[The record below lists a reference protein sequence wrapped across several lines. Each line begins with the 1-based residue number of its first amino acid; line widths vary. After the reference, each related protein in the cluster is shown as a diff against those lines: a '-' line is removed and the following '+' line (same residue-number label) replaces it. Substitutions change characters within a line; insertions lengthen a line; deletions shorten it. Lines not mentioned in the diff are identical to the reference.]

1 MSYNGKVNSKEEE
14 KKLNE
19 RYRPVYSI
27 VLIILLILVSIA
39 YASLAV
45 TIGVKFNKETIVDSG
60 HDGPDEPSNSNVPEN
75 PEEPDKPDKPVE
87 PEEPPKPK
95 PPVIP
100 IQKLNWKIEFENIE
114 VKDGS
119 VAPIVD
125 ATIDDT
131 KTGIYYEVLLNGPGE
146 YYSFTADIVN
156 SGTMNAKI
164 YDIIDNGITDRQREF
179 LDYEITYAD
188 GTEISRNDELLA
200 KQSKKV
206 NVLIAF
212 KDEDLVASSLPE
224 TEQLL
229 DLSFRIVY
237 VEK

>member
-1 MSYNGKVNSKEEE
+1 
-14 KKLNE
+14 
-19 RYRPVYSI
+19 
-27 VLIILLILVSIA
+27 
-39 YASLAV
+39 
-45 TIGVKFNKETIVDSG
+45 
-60 HDGPDEPSNSNVPEN
+60 
-75 PEEPDKPDKPVE
+75 
-87 PEEPPKPK
+87 
-95 PPVIP
+95 
-100 IQKLNWKIEFENIE
+100 
-114 VKDGS
+114 
-119 VAPIVD
+119 
-125 ATIDDT
+125 
-131 KTGIYYEVLLNGPGE
+131 
-146 YYSFTADIVN
+146 
-156 SGTMNAKI
+156 MNAKI

-206 NVLIAF
+206 KVLIAF